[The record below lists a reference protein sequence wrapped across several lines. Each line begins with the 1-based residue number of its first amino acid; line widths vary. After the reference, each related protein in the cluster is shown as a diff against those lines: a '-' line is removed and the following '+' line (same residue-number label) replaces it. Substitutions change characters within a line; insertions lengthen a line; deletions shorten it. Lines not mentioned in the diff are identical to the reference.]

1 MNIEEYAKKH
11 KHYLKDQMPDELD
24 FLIKNNDFDKF
35 IDIGCGGGLILYSMY
50 KRGYNNKFRE
60 IWGVDLSAERLKG
73 IKEISDEIKTVQD
86 DAQTLANIPS
96 DNFDL
101 TVSTQVIEHVP
112 DDGKMIDSLY
122 RITKK
127 GGFIYIDTVF
137 KKKWAWYFYKNQQG
151 KHALDPTH
159 IREYQSDSELF
170 DKVDPD
176 KFQTVFSKKEL
187 IAFPIINLIVRRL
200 KIQNAKV
207 HENFILKCLALIKI
221 PVPGYYCWKI
231 LLQKKTKSI

>member
-24 FLIKNNDFDKF
+24 MLFKNNTFDKV
-35 IDIGCGGGLILYSMY
+35 IDLGCGGGLILYSIY
-50 KRGYNNKFRE
+50 KREYNKKIKE

-86 DAQTLANIPS
+86 DAQTLENIPS

-137 KKKWAWYFYKNQQG
+137 KKKWAWYFYKNQIG
-151 KHALDPTH
+151 KYSLDPTH
-159 IREYQSDSELF
+159 IREYQSETELF
-170 DKVDPD
+170 DKISSD
-176 KFQTVFSKKEL
+176 KFETIFSKKEL
-187 IAFPIINLIVRRL
+187 IAFPLINFVVRRL

-207 HENFILKCLALIKI
+207 HENPILKCLAMIKI

-231 LLQKKTKSI
+231 LVKKK